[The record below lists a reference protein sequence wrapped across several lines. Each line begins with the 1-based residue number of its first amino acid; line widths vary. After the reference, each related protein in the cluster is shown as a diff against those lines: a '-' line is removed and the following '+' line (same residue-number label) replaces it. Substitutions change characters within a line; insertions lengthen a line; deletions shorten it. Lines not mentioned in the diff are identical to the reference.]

1 MSQQLEEQQDFGS
14 QAVQGHEQKQ
24 ERKGDTDAK
33 EGGGTPPQ
41 APPGPAPGIKKA
53 DAAAEALE
61 NFYEADDEDVAA
73 ESKKVVMALRALRPR
88 ASNYAKLKVSIEY
101 KYQTHDVWAAIMQ
114 DIMDYEADLPPE
126 WAALFRN
133 DGGLGASRGTTQ
145 STVKQQQPVQRNTQ
159 FMSVKTAPVMITK
172 YNGKRGEA
180 RRWWKNARS
189 ILCDF
194 TPNPTENDK
203 LKWLAIIK
211 QAMDLYETGRTRI
224 RQLEKI
230 HTTVSGLR
238 DVEAIMKAF
247 VNEQDA
253 NSLPQ
258 AIRKYR
264 AMMQHEREPV
274 RDFATR
280 FQDMIDELHDFNY
293 NTGDDQARFEEF
305 KLKIKESTYVTEK
318 GYTTMEA
325 AVQAISLREQEQDRK
340 FTSPKV
346 PGIGNINAI
355 KPQRDWYKDR
365 EGNRRCGYCS
375 RKGKH
380 TAKDCRDRK
389 EGRPRMTIRQLNE
402 HYEKLK
408 RKKGRGQ
415 GYNNSKWQ
423 GSNNGKNNKYKN
435 KKQNSINA
443 IQQQINGILDHLK
456 QAPTKTAVP
465 ATQDQDKPM
474 TLDDIKNLG
483 VCNINDEDANRTI
496 KVAMTKV
503 KVKDSYGDYKKLPAL
518 WDSGSMPKSF
528 ISLST
533 VRRLGLLDQVTKKER
548 KYAQADGSSS
558 MKTVGELMLKLQ
570 IPGSDAETQIKT
582 RVAMTLSMELLLGQ
596 DALEKLGGIISFYN
610 HKIYFA
616 KLPKKSGRTISQ
628 NMIRLDEWTSES
640 SVNALEFMD
649 LADNKLPTPTELR
662 KKNPGKTIR
671 QITELLDKTPP
682 ADDWDI
688 DKGKKYINKIL
699 NEKYSDITK
708 PTTKPSSKL
717 TPVKIELK
725 KGYEECIINDP
736 EHRRPEAD
744 WEKIEWQINEWAK
757 EGKIE
762 PSNSPWNV
770 RHVLAKKPTYPFF
783 RLAHNFIRHNRVIKR
798 IQTPTPRIDDV
809 IEHQGRITPNPEKVA
824 ALQQAPKPKNAKE
837 LKSFLQT
844 AAWILRRFS
853 PTYARTAAA
862 FTTAYRKENS
872 VGLSFAKVWAKAGL
886 DAHFDNLIKLCSNTL
901 LNAKLDTT
909 RPATLWTDWSK
920 LGPRPKFDVEYGNN
934 KVRVNDDW
942 RMKIVYLGYPG
953 LRNMERVAMK
963 IKDGKYQLLYL
974 AVPDLPFEH
983 WYKVL
988 GDLDAEG
995 WYGHEPK
1002 DEGEFW
1008 VSDKGD
1014 KRAKQ
1019 PRSRSGSIKLG
1030 KSSGPRI
1037 VTNIRTATKQQII
1050 TRHNFYM
1057 YEFRTKYCQEF
1068 PHFMC
1073 KQAKPYSCVKAHYEN
1088 NIRRRPRL
1096 VNGKFNFTDKLCTF
1110 ASITDC
1116 PNSMNCAFSH
1126 RVQKEHIYHPSLY
1139 KTQLCESPLTE
1150 DGICAEFGIHCAK
1163 AHGIKDLRQPQ
1174 YEPDDPRALV
1184 HRSGST
1190 SPNCSSDSSADSK
1203 SGEHSFQISRTFD
1216 ENTKELKIHAD
1227 YMYKFRVTR
1236 CLAHTTGQCQFDGN
1250 TCFHSHGGEN
1260 SSRRIPELISGKFNY
1275 LPIRCQYM
1283 LKGKTCHHA
1292 QNCRFAHSKEEVI
1305 YHPSKYKTQLCPHRL
1320 KKVQVIRQPGGV
1332 PNQANESNSMDG
1344 GSPSADGKT
1353 TEMWVCA
1360 GYGIHCAKAHGK
1372 DDLRLPVFENC
1383 SKEMPV
1389 KPMPPPSHQHYR
1401 SVAHPSENNS
1411 NNAIFRPTGMSHRR
1425 NSHNGG
1431 GSDMIP
1437 SSNNTIYR
1445 SMNMRTMSDKI
1456 STKHRHHSDEG
1467 ARAL

>member
-443 IQQQINGILDHLK
+443 IAAD
-456 QAPTKTAVP
+456 ARVVVR
-465 ATQDQDKPM
+465 AT
-474 TLDDIKNLG
+474 
-483 VCNINDEDANRTI
+483 
-496 KVAMTKV
+496 
-503 KVKDSYGDYKKLPAL
+503 
-518 WDSGSMPKSF
+518 
-528 ISLST
+528 
-533 VRRLGLLDQVTKKER
+533 
-548 KYAQADGSSS
+548 
-558 MKTVGELMLKLQ
+558 
-570 IPGSDAETQIKT
+570 
-582 RVAMTLSMELLLGQ
+582 
-596 DALEKLGGIISFYN
+596 
-610 HKIYFA
+610 
-616 KLPKKSGRTISQ
+616 
-628 NMIRLDEWTSES
+628 
-640 SVNALEFMD
+640 
-649 LADNKLPTPTELR
+649 
-662 KKNPGKTIR
+662 
-671 QITELLDKTPP
+671 
-682 ADDWDI
+682 
-688 DKGKKYINKIL
+688 
-699 NEKYSDITK
+699 
-708 PTTKPSSKL
+708 
-717 TPVKIELK
+717 
-725 KGYEECIINDP
+725 
-736 EHRRPEAD
+736 
-744 WEKIEWQINEWAK
+744 
-757 EGKIE
+757 
-762 PSNSPWNV
+762 
-770 RHVLAKKPTYPFF
+770 
-783 RLAHNFIRHNRVIKR
+783 
-798 IQTPTPRIDDV
+798 
-809 IEHQGRITPNPEKVA
+809 
-824 ALQQAPKPKNAKE
+824 
-837 LKSFLQT
+837 
-844 AAWILRRFS
+844 
-853 PTYARTAAA
+853 
-862 FTTAYRKENS
+862 
-872 VGLSFAKVWAKAGL
+872 
-886 DAHFDNLIKLCSNTL
+886 
-901 LNAKLDTT
+901 
-909 RPATLWTDWSK
+909 
-920 LGPRPKFDVEYGNN
+920 
-934 KVRVNDDW
+934 
-942 RMKIVYLGYPG
+942 
-953 LRNMERVAMK
+953 
-963 IKDGKYQLLYL
+963 
-974 AVPDLPFEH
+974 
-983 WYKVL
+983 
-988 GDLDAEG
+988 
-995 WYGHEPK
+995 
-1002 DEGEFW
+1002 
-1008 VSDKGD
+1008 
-1014 KRAKQ
+1014 
-1019 PRSRSGSIKLG
+1019 
-1030 KSSGPRI
+1030 
-1037 VTNIRTATKQQII
+1037 
-1050 TRHNFYM
+1050 
-1057 YEFRTKYCQEF
+1057 
-1068 PHFMC
+1068 
-1073 KQAKPYSCVKAHYEN
+1073 
-1088 NIRRRPRL
+1088 
-1096 VNGKFNFTDKLCTF
+1096 
-1110 ASITDC
+1110 
-1116 PNSMNCAFSH
+1116 
-1126 RVQKEHIYHPSLY
+1126 
-1139 KTQLCESPLTE
+1139 
-1150 DGICAEFGIHCAK
+1150 
-1163 AHGIKDLRQPQ
+1163 
-1174 YEPDDPRALV
+1174 
-1184 HRSGST
+1184 
-1190 SPNCSSDSSADSK
+1190 
-1203 SGEHSFQISRTFD
+1203 
-1216 ENTKELKIHAD
+1216 
-1227 YMYKFRVTR
+1227 
-1236 CLAHTTGQCQFDGN
+1236 
-1250 TCFHSHGGEN
+1250 
-1260 SSRRIPELISGKFNY
+1260 
-1275 LPIRCQYM
+1275 
-1283 LKGKTCHHA
+1283 
-1292 QNCRFAHSKEEVI
+1292 
-1305 YHPSKYKTQLCPHRL
+1305 
-1320 KKVQVIRQPGGV
+1320 
-1332 PNQANESNSMDG
+1332 
-1344 GSPSADGKT
+1344 
-1353 TEMWVCA
+1353 
-1360 GYGIHCAKAHGK
+1360 
-1372 DDLRLPVFENC
+1372 
-1383 SKEMPV
+1383 
-1389 KPMPPPSHQHYR
+1389 PPPSH
-1401 SVAHPSENNS
+1401 VAS
-1411 NNAIFRPTGMSHRR
+1411 NAGPRQAHDPRR
-1425 NSHNGG
+1425 HKEL
-1431 GSDMIP
+1431 
-1437 SSNNTIYR
+1437 R
-1445 SMNMRTMSDKI
+1445 SMQ
-1456 STKHRHHSDEG
+1456 H
-1467 ARAL
+1467 

>member
-365 EGNRRCGYCS
+365 EAPRPVNTLRATTFGFHYLTFVDVAT
-375 RKGKH
+375 GKCWVKKIIKVNV
-380 TAKDCRDRK
+380 AK
-389 EGRPRMTIRQLNE
+389 
-402 HYEKLK
+402 
-408 RKKGRGQ
+408 
-415 GYNNSKWQ
+415 
-423 GSNNGKNNKYKN
+423 KN
-435 KKQNSINA
+435 KGLYKQRLTNCYRTWESELQA
-443 IQQQINGILDHLK
+443 I
-456 QAPTKTAVP
+456 P
-465 ATQDQDKPM
+465 
-474 TLDDIKNLG
+474 
-483 VCNINDEDANRTI
+483 DE
-496 KVAMTKV
+496 V
-503 KVKDSYGDYKKLPAL
+503 S
-518 WDSGSMPKSF
+518 
-528 ISLST
+528 
-533 VRRLGLLDQVTKKER
+533 
-548 KYAQADGSSS
+548 
-558 MKTVGELMLKLQ
+558 
-570 IPGSDAETQIKT
+570 
-582 RVAMTLSMELLLGQ
+582 
-596 DALEKLGGIISFYN
+596 
-610 HKIYFA
+610 
-616 KLPKKSGRTISQ
+616 
-628 NMIRLDEWTSES
+628 
-640 SVNALEFMD
+640 
-649 LADNKLPTPTELR
+649 
-662 KKNPGKTIR
+662 
-671 QITELLDKTPP
+671 
-682 ADDWDI
+682 
-688 DKGKKYINKIL
+688 INKIPKKL
-699 NEKYSDITK
+699 HVDNETSLLQLPHPNIDASPVYYAQSNSKVERLHRTLANLSRINS
-708 PTTKPSSKL
+708 TTPD
-717 TPVKIELK
+717 KIQGLVNDTFTSGGGIKDKER
-725 KGYEECIINDP
+725 EEGDDNDDDT
-736 EHRRPEAD
+736 ESED
-744 WEKIEWQINEWAK
+744 EKVPYDGRVLK
-757 EGKIE
+757 EGQY
-762 PSNSPWNV
+762 V
-770 RHVLAKKPTYPFF
+770 RAKVNLRSRNKQDPFWGGVAKVTE
-783 RLAHNFIRHNRVIKR
+783 RKGRKQYYIYDGNRVTLRHISHLKNYD
-798 IQTPTPRIDDV
+798 IGEKLLEDVKVNPT
-809 IEHQGRITPNPEKVA
+809 
-824 ALQQAPKPKNAKE
+824 
-837 LKSFLQT
+837 
-844 AAWILRRFS
+844 
-853 PTYARTAAA
+853 
-862 FTTAYRKENS
+862 
-872 VGLSFAKVWAKAGL
+872 VWERAMP
-886 DAHFDNLIKLCSNTL
+886 C
-901 LNAKLDTT
+901 
-909 RPATLWTDWSK
+909 

-1014 KRAKQ
+1014 KVR
-1019 PRSRSGSIKLG
+1019 
-1030 KSSGPRI
+1030 
-1037 VTNIRTATKQQII
+1037 
-1050 TRHNFYM
+1050 
-1057 YEFRTKYCQEF
+1057 EE
-1068 PHFMC
+1068 
-1073 KQAKPYSCVKAHYEN
+1073 
-1088 NIRRRPRL
+1088 
-1096 VNGKFNFTDKLCTF
+1096 
-1110 ASITDC
+1110 SITWW
-1116 PNSMNCAFSH
+1116 
-1126 RVQKEHIYHPSLY
+1126 
-1139 KTQLCESPLTE
+1139 
-1150 DGICAEFGIHCAK
+1150 
-1163 AHGIKDLRQPQ
+1163 
-1174 YEPDDPRALV
+1174 LV
-1184 HRSGST
+1184 
-1190 SPNCSSDSSADSK
+1190 
-1203 SGEHSFQISRTFD
+1203 
-1216 ENTKELKIHAD
+1216 
-1227 YMYKFRVTR
+1227 KFRKR
-1236 CLAHTTGQCQFDGN
+1236 
-1250 TCFHSHGGEN
+1250 
-1260 SSRRIPELISGKFNY
+1260 
-1275 LPIRCQYM
+1275 
-1283 LKGKTCHHA
+1283 
-1292 QNCRFAHSKEEVI
+1292 
-1305 YHPSKYKTQLCPHRL
+1305 
-1320 KKVQVIRQPGGV
+1320 
-1332 PNQANESNSMDG
+1332 
-1344 GSPSADGKT
+1344 
-1353 TEMWVCA
+1353 
-1360 GYGIHCAKAHGK
+1360 
-1372 DDLRLPVFENC
+1372 
-1383 SKEMPV
+1383 
-1389 KPMPPPSHQHYR
+1389 
-1401 SVAHPSENNS
+1401 
-1411 NNAIFRPTGMSHRR
+1411 
-1425 NSHNGG
+1425 
-1431 GSDMIP
+1431 
-1437 SSNNTIYR
+1437 
-1445 SMNMRTMSDKI
+1445 
-1456 STKHRHHSDEG
+1456 
-1467 ARAL
+1467 

>member
-435 KKQNSINA
+435 KKQNSADEDSSTSNA
-443 IQQQINGILDHLK
+443 
-456 QAPTKTAVP
+456 
-465 ATQDQDKPM
+465 DQDKPM

-662 KKNPGKTIR
+662 KKNPGR
-671 QITELLDKTPP
+671 P
-682 ADDWDI
+682 
-688 DKGKKYINKIL
+688 
-699 NEKYSDITK
+699 SD
-708 PTTKPSSKL
+708 
-717 TPVKIELK
+717 
-725 KGYEECIINDP
+725 
-736 EHRRPEAD
+736 R
-744 WEKIEWQINEWAK
+744 
-757 EGKIE
+757 
-762 PSNSPWNV
+762 
-770 RHVLAKKPTYPFF
+770 
-783 RLAHNFIRHNRVIKR
+783 
-798 IQTPTPRIDDV
+798 
-809 IEHQGRITPNPEKVA
+809 
-824 ALQQAPKPKNAKE
+824 
-837 LKSFLQT
+837 
-844 AAWILRRFS
+844 
-853 PTYARTAAA
+853 
-862 FTTAYRKENS
+862 
-872 VGLSFAKVWAKAGL
+872 
-886 DAHFDNLIKLCSNTL
+886 
-901 LNAKLDTT
+901 
-909 RPATLWTDWSK
+909 
-920 LGPRPKFDVEYGNN
+920 
-934 KVRVNDDW
+934 
-942 RMKIVYLGYPG
+942 
-953 LRNMERVAMK
+953 
-963 IKDGKYQLLYL
+963 
-974 AVPDLPFEH
+974 
-983 WYKVL
+983 
-988 GDLDAEG
+988 
-995 WYGHEPK
+995 
-1002 DEGEFW
+1002 
-1008 VSDKGD
+1008 
-1014 KRAKQ
+1014 
-1019 PRSRSGSIKLG
+1019 
-1030 KSSGPRI
+1030 
-1037 VTNIRTATKQQII
+1037 
-1050 TRHNFYM
+1050 
-1057 YEFRTKYCQEF
+1057 
-1068 PHFMC
+1068 
-1073 KQAKPYSCVKAHYEN
+1073 
-1088 NIRRRPRL
+1088 
-1096 VNGKFNFTDKLCTF
+1096 
-1110 ASITDC
+1110 
-1116 PNSMNCAFSH
+1116 
-1126 RVQKEHIYHPSLY
+1126 
-1139 KTQLCESPLTE
+1139 
-1150 DGICAEFGIHCAK
+1150 
-1163 AHGIKDLRQPQ
+1163 
-1174 YEPDDPRALV
+1174 
-1184 HRSGST
+1184 
-1190 SPNCSSDSSADSK
+1190 
-1203 SGEHSFQISRTFD
+1203 
-1216 ENTKELKIHAD
+1216 
-1227 YMYKFRVTR
+1227 
-1236 CLAHTTGQCQFDGN
+1236 
-1250 TCFHSHGGEN
+1250 
-1260 SSRRIPELISGKFNY
+1260 
-1275 LPIRCQYM
+1275 
-1283 LKGKTCHHA
+1283 
-1292 QNCRFAHSKEEVI
+1292 
-1305 YHPSKYKTQLCPHRL
+1305 
-1320 KKVQVIRQPGGV
+1320 
-1332 PNQANESNSMDG
+1332 
-1344 GSPSADGKT
+1344 
-1353 TEMWVCA
+1353 
-1360 GYGIHCAKAHGK
+1360 
-1372 DDLRLPVFENC
+1372 
-1383 SKEMPV
+1383 
-1389 KPMPPPSHQHYR
+1389 
-1401 SVAHPSENNS
+1401 
-1411 NNAIFRPTGMSHRR
+1411 
-1425 NSHNGG
+1425 
-1431 GSDMIP
+1431 
-1437 SSNNTIYR
+1437 
-1445 SMNMRTMSDKI
+1445 
-1456 STKHRHHSDEG
+1456 
-1467 ARAL
+1467 